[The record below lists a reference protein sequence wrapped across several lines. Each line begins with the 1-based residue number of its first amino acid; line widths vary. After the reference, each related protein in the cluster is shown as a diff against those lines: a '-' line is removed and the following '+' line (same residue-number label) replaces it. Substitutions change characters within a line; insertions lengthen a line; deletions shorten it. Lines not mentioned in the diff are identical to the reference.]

1 MKYHST
7 EGRALANEIRLQAAF
22 GERRS
27 QQTSDRDSLTINL
40 HQDPSR
46 QRHVGWHVWV
56 ALPTMTV
63 LDLTK
68 SSLCDES
75 CHLYPC
81 GLNSRVKIFG
91 QIQEID
97 AFCAFL
103 ACFHPDQRDCY
114 FAPLIFCTSLVGF
127 RC

>member
-1 MKYHST
+1 MRSGFRRHSASA
-7 EGRALANEIRLQAAF
+7 GRSRPATAIHLQSTF
-22 GERRS
+22 IE
-27 QQTSDRDSLTINL
+27 
-40 HQDPSR
+40 DPSR

-114 FAPLIFCTSLVGF
+114 FASLIFCTSLVGF